1 MKKRILSLIILLL
14 LLTGCTCEYNL
25 TIDNN
30 VYKEEINLTGE
41 NNEENSNINNK
52 WKVPVDKDEYNKG
65 GDPESNSYISGDI
78 YEYKVTGNILKFNY
92 DFTKSTYP
100 NSSAVSNCY
109 DKLTVLNYE
118 NSTVI
123 STSSKATCFD
133 EYPLLTSITV
143 NIKVDKPV
151 TSNNA
156 DNVNG
161 NVYTW
166 NITKDNHDNKPI
178 NIILENSNINDDN
191 PNSNTPNSNPN
202 NNNPNNDEQ
211 KKEND
216 YTLYIF
222 SGILLI
228 VMLTVYFIVNKISK
242 KNNVMDD

>member
-1 MKKRILSLIILLL
+1 MLL

-41 NNEENSNINNK
+41 NNEETSNINNK

-151 TSNNA
+151 KNYVASET
-156 DNVNG
+156 
-161 NVYTW
+161 
-166 NITKDNHDNKPI
+166 
-178 NIILENSNINDDN
+178 LEV
-191 PNSNTPNSNPN
+191 
-202 NNNPNNDEQ
+202 
-211 KKEND
+211 
-216 YTLYIF
+216 TLYDLEYKEAIKPGCEMQIKHRVVYLAIAKAEKIKV
-222 SGILLI
+222 SAKDYKDELKVIANEIKGTVEEAQARYSKEALTPYLQIKKVSELVKSTAI
-228 VMLTVYFIVNKISK
+228 VK
-242 KNNVMDD
+242 